1 MEGVEAL
8 EIAGRYRVIGPL
20 GEGGMAKVLLAFT
33 TSAAGVSKLVVI
45 KLLRPELASD
55 PAFID
60 MFVDEARLAAL
71 LSHANVIHTYE
82 VGSDE
87 QGHFLVMEYLEG
99 QALSSL
105 YKKLPRDRLPRDLQI
120 HVLGELLTGLDYAH
134 DLTDRNGQALH
145 IVHRDVSPQNVMVTY
160 DAQVKILDFGIAK
173 AISNNTATLTGTLKG
188 KVAYISPE
196 QALGQP
202 VDRSADVFAVG
213 VMLWEALAGRRIN
226 QGQTDVTLLTK
237 RLAREEPRIRDVA
250 PDVDPRLAEIC
261 DRAMAFEAA
270 DRYPTCGAFRDA
282 LDPFLPPTERR
293 ERTREL
299 STLVR
304 QLFADEREKQRALID
319 AALQGANLSV
329 SAVYPAHRERTP
341 NREQTPS
348 LQAARSV
355 DPEPVSVAP
364 AGRMGPR
371 VWMIGA
377 ALALMAVVVGLRLL
391 PRAPSQEAATSASP
405 VVSTA
410 APAKSVSPPPT
421 VAIETPPPSAAASH
435 PETPTPSAL
444 VVAPPAATGPT
455 KPIVVAKPPPA
466 PASAVA
472 TAAAAPTPSAAPTVT
487 TPPKKGKHTIDDKD
501 PYAP

>member
-1 MEGVEAL
+1 
-8 EIAGRYRVIGPL
+8 RYRVIGPL

-45 KLLRPELASD
+45 KLLRPELAGDES
-55 PAFID
+55 FID

-105 YKKLPRDRLPRDLQI
+105 YKKLPRDRMPRDLQL

-160 DAQVKILDFGIAK
+160 DAQVKVLDFGIAK

-226 QGQTDVTLLTK
+226 LGTTDVTLLTK

-282 LDPFLPPTERR
+282 LDPFLPPSERR

-304 QLFADEREKQRALID
+304 QLFSDEREKQRALVD
-319 AALQGANLSV
+319 AALHGANLSV

-348 LQAARSV
+348 LQTAQSVNPAPSSPAPPAARSG
-355 DPEPVSVAP
+355 
-364 AGRMGPR
+364 GRA
-371 VWMIGA
+371 WLIGA
-377 ALALMAVVVGLRLL
+377 VLAAVAIVVGVRMMRREQ
-391 PRAPSQEAATSASP
+391 PRDAASSPSPAVSA
-405 VVSTA
+405 A
-410 APAKSVSPPPT
+410 APAKSM
-421 VAIETPPPSAAASH
+421 VAPADPVVIDAPAPVVATPPSSPAAGTLVAAQPATNAKPAVAPKPTAVAVASTAAA
-435 PETPTPSAL
+435 TT
-444 VVAPPAATGPT
+444 V
-455 KPIVVAKPPPA
+455 
-466 PASAVA
+466 
-472 TAAAAPTPSAAPTVT
+472 AAAPTPSAVPTAT
-487 TPPKKGKHTIDDKD
+487 APPKKGKHTIDDKD